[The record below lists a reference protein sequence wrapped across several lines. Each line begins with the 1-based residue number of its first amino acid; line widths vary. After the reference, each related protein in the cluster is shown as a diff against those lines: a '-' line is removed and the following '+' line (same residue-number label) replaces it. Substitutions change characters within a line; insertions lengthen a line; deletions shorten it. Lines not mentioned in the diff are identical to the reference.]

1 MFRKLTLFKC
11 KIPTFYQHVIH
22 DVLIRLK
29 SERIH
34 ITSGYLTYVT
44 LMSLVPLLVVMFSI
58 MTAFPL
64 FSDVKEALESF
75 VYQNFV
81 PTSGNVIR
89 EYLSSFVSNASKM
102 SVVALS
108 FLFLFAFLL
117 MSAIDNA
124 LNHVWQVT
132 KKRRFM
138 LTFSMYWLVLSL
150 GPILISISLALSSY
164 LFSFVSGESIDNTSV
179 GKGFLIFMPFLV
191 SLLAFYFLYV
201 AVPNKRVPIKYAFL
215 GAFFAALLFEIAKKA
230 FAFYVQQL
238 PSYQAIYGTLS
249 IVPILFLWMYL
260 SWNIVL
266 LGAVLTVSLQQQ
278 GIKFEGAASLKK
290 KCRLKVP

>member
-1 MFRKLTLFKC
+1 MF
-11 KIPTFYQHVIH
+11 
-22 DVLIRLK
+22 IRLK
-29 SERIH
+29 DERIH

-64 FSDVKEALESF
+64 FSNVKEALESF

-89 EYLSSFVSNASKM
+89 EYLSSFVTNASKM

-117 MSAIDNA
+117 MSAIDKS
-124 LNHVWQVT
+124 LNHVWKIK

-138 LTFSMYWLVLSL
+138 LTFSMYWLVLTL

-164 LFSFVSGESIDNTSV
+164 LFSFVSGESVDNTFV
-179 GKGFLIFMPFLV
+179 GKGFLVVLPFLV

-201 AVPNKRVPIKYAFL
+201 AVPNQRVPMKYAFA

-266 LGAVLTVSLQQQ
+266 LGAVFTVSLQQQ
-278 GIKFEGAASLKK
+278 GIKFNGSNSSKKEMSLEGN
-290 KCRLKVP
+290 VE